1 MDNVKSG
8 DQLNR
13 KVSGK
18 PSNQDSKYTRKQE
31 DRTMAKKARKDQ
43 VIADSKSTRSS
54 KEAKAQTRGQNE
66 RDPKKRN
73 GQYGAAGDAPLMKK

>member
-1 MDNVKSG
+1 
-8 DQLNR
+8 
-13 KVSGK
+13 
-18 PSNQDSKYTRKQE
+18 
-31 DRTMAKKARKDQ
+31 MAKKAHKDQ
-43 VIADSKSTRSS
+43 VIADSKATRSD